1 MEKQQTAVQWLF
13 QEVELKCK
21 NKLGP
26 TFAELFQQAKEMEK
40 EEIRTAYMQ
49 GQDAIV
55 KKFNLTIN
63 RHINSLQYYNETF
76 KNN

>member
-1 MEKQQTAVQWLF
+1 MEKQQTAVEWLF

-40 EEIRTAYMQ
+40 EQIRLTYML

-63 RHINSLQYYNETF
+63 RRINSLQYYNETF
-76 KNN
+76 KN